1 MHLKAICCFGVGT
14 HHHSCVV
21 DQNVEMLFL
30 CREEE
35 KESARGQPRLL
46 HLRNRPHTHALKRG
60 MHGFNLSSIFPSYLF
75 CIVFHFK
82 MLVESYIFLLQGKI
96 PHDMTK
102 WPFQSFQ
109 FRTYWLTAFGKCSI
123 SPNRKTSSAEWE
135 IPKQEKNRMFGMP
148 PCHSVSGPQR
158 NTGFTSVSI
167 ANSLMISFFISFVI
181 FV

>member
-30 CREEE
+30 CREE

-46 HLRNRPHTHALKRG
+46 HLRNLPHTHPLKRG

-82 MLVESYIFLLQGKI
+82 MLVEYVILTTGK
-96 PHDMTK
+96 
-102 WPFQSFQ
+102 
-109 FRTYWLTAFGKCSI
+109 
-123 SPNRKTSSAEWE
+123 
-135 IPKQEKNRMFGMP
+135 
-148 PCHSVSGPQR
+148 
-158 NTGFTSVSI
+158 
-167 ANSLMISFFISFVI
+167 NST
-181 FV
+181 